1 VSGADLESRF
11 TLIEGYPVELWSP
24 KLCGEIDIVIRAD
37 GSWWHEGAR
46 IERQSLI
53 SLFAKLLRHDDDS
66 YYLITPVE
74 KLKITVEDLPFL
86 AVDFDREGAALV
98 FSTDQNERVTLGA
111 EHPLA
116 FDGDDLRPR
125 IRIRHNLWAR
135 VTRSAWYR
143 LVDMADVQVD
153 RVIIGSQS
161 FDLKPSVI

>member
-1 VSGADLESRF
+1 MSGADLENRF
-11 TLIEGYPVELWSP
+11 TPVEGYPVELWNP

-53 SLFAKLLRHDDDS
+53 FLFAKLLRYDDDG

-86 AVDFDREGAALV
+86 AVDFDREGETLV
-98 FSTDQNERVTLGA
+98 FSTDQSERVTLGA

-116 FDGDDLRPR
+116 FDGDDLWPR
-125 IRIRHNLWAR
+125 IRVRHNLWAR
-135 VTRSAWYR
+135 VTRAAWYR
-143 LVDMADVQVD
+143 LIDIADVQRD
-153 RVIIGSQS
+153 RIIFGSQS